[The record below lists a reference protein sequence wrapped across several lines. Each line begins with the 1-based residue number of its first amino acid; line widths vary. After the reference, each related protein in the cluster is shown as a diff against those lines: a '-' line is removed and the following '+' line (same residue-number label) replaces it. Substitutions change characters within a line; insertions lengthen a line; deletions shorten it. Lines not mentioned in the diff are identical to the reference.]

1 MKFEKVKESRIVLY
15 ICAFIIPFVM
25 MMIFWKICGIY
36 PFGEHSIL
44 TGDMDVEFVNFYT
57 YFINTFKTKN
67 DWSYMLTKTIGGD
80 YPGLAAFQLHDP
92 LLLLLFFFPGDK
104 IAVGIEFVFSLQIS
118 IAGLTAS
125 ILLNERYERS
135 WMSLLFF
142 HSVRFLIIFLW
153 LPGTYDLLRSIGS
166 SSACSVFLPE
176 IP

>member
-80 YPGLAAFQLHDP
+80 YPGLVHLRAD
-92 LLLLLFFFPGDK
+92 GDSFE
-104 IAVGIEFVFSLQIS
+104 VTGI
-118 IAGLTAS
+118 
-125 ILLNERYERS
+125 
-135 WMSLLFF
+135 
-142 HSVRFLIIFLW
+142 
-153 LPGTYDLLRSIGS
+153 DLVKDGMDYS
-166 SSACSVFLPE
+166 SSANQIFGEKEGLAEKFWNSDEKQEEARADFLKMYIRDNNLDIDAYQDYGWDPV
-176 IP
+176 PLK